1 MSQGIFVTVFL
12 PLEPRYKKR
21 WRLYG
26 GIQGSGPV
34 KMDYQAIPNLVE
46 MFHDRAKHYGD
57 APFLWAKSDGEWRST
72 SWREAEAEV
81 VNLARGLAFIGVEPG
96 DRVCLVSENRPEWLL
111 ADVAIMAVG
120 GISVPAYT
128 TNTVDDHLHVL
139 SDSGAK
145 GVIVSTK
152 VLAEQVCAAAVQ
164 CPNLEFVVSIE
175 ELEPVGHPFETV
187 TWAEMINRGQS
198 NDATLPAS
206 AGISRDSTSC
216 LIYTSGTS
224 GKPKGV
230 MLSHGAILCNCMG
243 AHDFL
248 TKLPEFEEGAEIF
261 LSFLPLSHSYE
272 HTAGQFLP
280 ISIGAQ
286 IYYSEGVEKLTGNIS
301 EVRPTILT
309 AVPRLY
315 EAMHGRII
323 RGVEQAGGLKEM
335 MFWKTVALGRR
346 KYEEPTSLGLMD
358 SMLDGL
364 MDRLVR
370 SKVQERFGGRLKAFV
385 SGGAPLNYDIGLF
398 FTGLGLTILQGYGMT
413 ESAPVISCN
422 PPHPNK
428 MHTVGPPMKDVAVRI
443 AEDGEIIVRGELV
456 MQGYW
461 NNPEATA
468 ETIIDGW
475 LHTGDIGKIDED
487 GYIQI
492 TDRKKDIIVNSGGD
506 NIAPQR
512 VEGFLTVEP
521 EIAQA
526 MVHGDKRPHL
536 VAVIVPDPEFAAD
549 WARAHGVENDLE
561 ALIQDDAFA
570 AAIREALD
578 RVNAGLS
585 TIERVRRFVLTA
597 DAFSIENEMLTPSMK
612 IRRHMIRAHYG
623 DQLEAL
629 YGG

>member
-1 MSQGIFVTVFL
+1 
-12 PLEPRYKKR
+12 
-21 WRLYG
+21 
-26 GIQGSGPV
+26 
-34 KMDYQAIPNLVE
+34 MDYQSIPNLVQ
-46 MFHDRAKHYGD
+46 MFHDRAKHYGTE
-57 APFLWAKSDGEWRST
+57 PFLWAKSEGEWRAT
-72 SWREAEAEV
+72 TWQEASATVEK
-81 VNLARGLAFIGVEPG
+81 LARCLASLGIEPG
-96 DRVCLVSENRPEWLL
+96 DRVAVVSENRPEWLL
-111 ADVAIMAVG
+111 ADVAIMAAG

-128 TNTVDDHLHVL
+128 TNTIEDHLHVL

-145 GVIVSTK
+145 GAFVSSSE
-152 VLAEQVCAAAVQ
+152 LAKRLCGAAAQ
-164 CPNLEFVVSIE
+164 CPQVEFVIAIE
-175 ELEPVGHPFETV
+175 ELEPSGHPFKTL
-187 TWAEMINRGQS
+187 TWGAAVELGSSI
-198 NDATLPAS
+198 DAASLPAVS
-206 AGISRDSTSC
+206 DIRRDTTSC

-248 TKLPEFEEGAEIF
+248 TKLPGFEEGKEIF

-286 IYYSEGVEKLTGNIS
+286 IYYSEGIEKLTGNIM

-315 EAMHGRII
+315 EAMHGRIV
-323 RGVEQAGGLKEM
+323 RGVEQAGGIKRI
-335 MFWKTVALGRR
+335 MFMKTVDLGRR
-346 KYEEPTSLGLMD
+346 RYEQSGCLNLWD
-358 SMLDGL
+358 SIIDGL

-370 SKVQERFGGRLKAFV
+370 SKVRGRFGGRLKAFV

-398 FTGLGLTILQGYGMT
+398 FSGLGLTILQGYGMT

-428 MHTVGPPMKDVAVRI
+428 IHTVGPPMKDVDVRI
-443 AEDGEIIVRGELV
+443 AGDGEILVRGELV

-461 NNPEATA
+461 NNPDATA
-468 ETIIDGW
+468 ETIKGGW

-506 NIAPQR
+506 NVSPQR

-536 VAVIVPDPEFAAD
+536 VAIIVPDEEFAVG
-549 WARAHGVENDLE
+549 WAKSHGVEYDFS
-561 ALIQDDAFA
+561 ALVENDAFIA
-570 AAIREALD
+570 TIRETLD
-578 RVNAGLS
+578 RVNVGLN

-597 DAFSIENEMLTPSMK
+597 EPFSIDNEMLTPSMK
-612 IRRHMIRAHYG
+612 IRRHVIRAQYG
-623 DQLEAL
+623 GRLESL